1 MIILLYNIAPR
12 RNMHVKVKLPNTLT
26 FIRNSFSLNFKSHS
40 LQLQYRNS
48 KTMTNEHQ
56 NYITPENVPKTA
68 SETQVHKHPA
78 IGHEGD
84 LNPRPVLETDYYGK
98 IYKASGKL
106 EGKVALIT
114 GGDSG
119 IGRSVGILFAKEGA
133 NVAIAFHPSEKKDAN
148 EAKTLIEKEGREVVL
163 ISEDLEGGEET
174 CKRIIDETVR
184 RLGGL
189 DILVNNASK
198 QLFCDDITQLPY
210 DQLESTFKVNILSMI
225 LLAKHAVPHMKEG
238 STIINS
244 TSVVAY
250 QGHPS
255 LIDYSSTKGAI
266 TTFTRSLAVQ
276 LAKKG
281 IRVNAVAPGPIY
293 TPLQPASRSKEA
305 MEKFVSRVTTLG
317 RVGQSY
323 DCAPAYVFLAST
335 DSQFFTGQCL
345 HPNGGDMRTT

>member
-1 MIILLYNIAPR
+1 
-12 RNMHVKVKLPNTLT
+12 
-26 FIRNSFSLNFKSHS
+26 
-40 LQLQYRNS
+40 
-48 KTMTNEHQ
+48 MTKEYE
-56 NYITPENVPKTA
+56 NYIAPENVPKTA
-68 SETQVHKHPA
+68 SKTQVHTHPA
-78 IGHEGD
+78 IGHEAE
-84 LNPRPVLETDYYGK
+84 LQPKPVVETDYYGK
-98 IYKASGKL
+98 VYKASGKL
-106 EGKVALIT
+106 EGKAALIT

-119 IGRSVGILFAKEGA
+119 IGRSVAILFAKEGA
-133 NVAIAFHPSEKKDAN
+133 NVAISFHPSEKEDAD
-148 EAKTLIEKEGREVVL
+148 EAKSLIEKEGRKVFL
-163 ISEDLEGGEET
+163 ISEDFEYGEEA
-174 CKRIIDETVR
+174 CKRVIDEAVR

-189 DILVNNASK
+189 DILINNASK
-198 QLFCDDITQLPY
+198 QLFCDDITQLSY
-210 DQLESTFKVNILSMI
+210 DQLESTFKVNIFAMI
-225 LLAKHAVPHMKEG
+225 LLAKYAVPHMKEG

-255 LIDYSSTKGAI
+255 LIDYASTKGAI
-266 TTFTRSLAVQ
+266 TAFTRSLAVQ

-293 TPLQPASRSKEA
+293 TPLQAASRSEEA
-305 MEKFVSRVTTLG
+305 MAKFVTRVTTLG